1 MIKIISASADTYI
14 TNRIVSS
21 NLRAKD
27 ANVGD
32 AGTLDIFKLYDE
44 STING
49 ESEPI
54 EVSRV
59 LIKFDLNPI
68 RALTGSLFD
77 TSNSSFKCKI
87 KLKDVYGGQ
96 TTPKNFSLILHPLS
110 KSFDEGVGRD
120 IIRFADVQAANFL
133 TASYTNGTVVK
144 WTTEGAASEAAV
156 GSATA
161 DIISSA
167 NFGSGE
173 VYLPVVQSFNSE
185 EDLVM
190 DVTQIISGTLAG
202 FLPDCGFRIAFSGSQ
217 ETDTSTRFVKRFVS
231 RHSSSPSK
239 RPRLEVSIDDSV
251 IDNHSN
257 MVFNRTGSLF
267 LRNNFRG
274 TPANFLSGSS
284 AAEVGGSSC
293 MLLKISSGTFSQTA
307 SVSQA
312 RIGKLLVTGLYSASF
327 AVDQF
332 HTALVQHLKST
343 TSASFDEVWG
353 SLDGTVAFYSGSFDV
368 KTTNASAFKPQTRS
382 LYARVTNCR
391 ADYRLADRPRF
402 ILFIEDLDEEVTFTR
417 YSRENNGHI
426 YDRVYYSV
434 RDAVTNEVVVPYMT
448 DNGATRVSTTQDGMY
463 FDFHMDALTP
473 GRTYKFAVLVK
484 DLGED
489 LELSDVSPAFRVMT

>member
-1 MIKIISASADTYI
+1 VIKIISASADTYI
-14 TNRIVSS
+14 TNRIVST

-312 RIGKLLVTGLYSASF
+312 RIGKLLVTGL
-327 AVDQF
+327 
-332 HTALVQHLKST
+332 
-343 TSASFDEVWG
+343 
-353 SLDGTVAFYSGSFDV
+353 
-368 KTTNASAFKPQTRS
+368 
-382 LYARVTNCR
+382 
-391 ADYRLADRPRF
+391 
-402 ILFIEDLDEEVTFTR
+402 
-417 YSRENNGHI
+417 
-426 YDRVYYSV
+426 
-434 RDAVTNEVVVPYMT
+434 
-448 DNGATRVSTTQDGMY
+448 
-463 FDFHMDALTP
+463 
-473 GRTYKFAVLVK
+473 
-484 DLGED
+484 
-489 LELSDVSPAFRVMT
+489 